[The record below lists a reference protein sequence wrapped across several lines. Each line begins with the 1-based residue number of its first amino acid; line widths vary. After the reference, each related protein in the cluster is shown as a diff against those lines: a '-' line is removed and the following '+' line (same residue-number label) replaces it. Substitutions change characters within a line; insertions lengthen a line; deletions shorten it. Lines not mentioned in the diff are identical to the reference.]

1 MISSLDRDS
10 RYTCC
15 RSVTKTLYVEE
26 VAEKET
32 RCAGVEEGVEEGSG
46 SRVSGLRG
54 KVVVMVKGKP
64 AGRNDRQFQK

>member
-1 MISSLDRDS
+1 
-10 RYTCC
+10 
-15 RSVTKTLYVEE
+15 VTKTVYVEE

-32 RCAGVEEGVEEGSG
+32 RCVADEKGDEEGSG